1 MDATAQAT
9 AKTSEFREQLRREP
23 IKHVAIALIVGFVLS
38 LLPIR
43 RILVLIVRT
52 AFLLIKP
59 TLLVLGAIKLCEYF
73 NDRSSS
79 TPTKTQAL

>member
-1 MDATAQAT
+1 MDAQDQPTT
-9 AKTSEFREQLRREP
+9 KTSEFRERLRREP
-23 IKHVAIALIVGFVLS
+23 MKHLTIALAAGFVLS

-59 TLLVLGAIKLCEYF
+59 ALLVLGAIKLCEYF
-73 NDRSSS
+73 SDR
-79 TPTKTQAL
+79 TKTQL

>member
-1 MDATAQAT
+1 MHAQDPPT
-9 AKTSEFREQLRREP
+9 AKTSEFRERLRREP
-23 IKHVAIALIVGFVLS
+23 VKHLTIALAAGFVLS

-59 TLLVLGAIKLCEYF
+59 ALMVLGAIKLCEYF
-73 NDRSSS
+73 TDRASSAS
-79 TPTKTQAL
+79 TKT

>member
-1 MDATAQAT
+1 MDAQDQPTT
-9 AKTSEFREQLRREP
+9 KTGEFRERLRREP
-23 IKHVAIALIVGFVLS
+23 MKHLTIALAAGFVLS

-59 TLLVLGAIKLCEYF
+59 ALLVLGAIKLCEYF
-73 NDRSSS
+73 SDRASS
-79 TPTKTQAL
+79 TSTKPQL